1 MILNMKVY
9 TLTYFSTQLL
19 EILEASLKQVLI
31 LPMTN
36 TMNL

>member
-9 TLTYFSTQLL
+9 TLTYFLTRLL
-19 EILEASLKQVLI
+19 EILEVSLKQVLT